1 MKKLTSL
8 SGFRDIRR
16 DEKHNS
22 EDKTKKKKS
31 LGVTH
36 FCVKKEEVLETM

>member
-1 MKKLTSL
+1 MLVT
-8 SGFRDIRR
+8 DIGG

-22 EDKTKKKKS
+22 EDKTKEKKS

-36 FCVKKEEVLETM
+36 FSVNKEEGLETM